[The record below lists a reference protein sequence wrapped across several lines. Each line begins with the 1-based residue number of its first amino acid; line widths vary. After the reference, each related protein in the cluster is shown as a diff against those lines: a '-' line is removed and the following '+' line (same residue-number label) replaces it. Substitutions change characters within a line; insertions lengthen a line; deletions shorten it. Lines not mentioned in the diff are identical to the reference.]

1 MTFESQSGTTNNSV
15 YCVQASLIEALLDQD
30 VEYKGAYLSA
40 LVEVMA
46 PDVLSGTQPQP
57 LIFELEEAKL
67 HECVQLLLEDLEG
80 SRGGPELLSQTL
92 CALSLL
98 LSPR

>member
-1 MTFESQSGTTNNSV
+1 M
-15 YCVQASLIEALLDQD
+15 QASLKEALLDQD
-30 VEYKGAYLSA
+30 VEYKGAYLTA
-40 LVEVMA
+40 LVEVMT
-46 PDVLSGTQPQP
+46 PDVLSVTKPHSLLSKLGEA
-57 LIFELEEAKL
+57 ELHK
-67 HECVQLLLEDLEG
+67 CVQLLLEDLER

>member
-1 MTFESQSGTTNNSV
+1 MDFESKSEATNYSV
-15 YCVQASLIEALLDQD
+15 CCVQAGLKKALLDPD
-30 VEYKGAYLSA
+30 VEYKGAYLTA
-40 LVEVMA
+40 LVEVMT
-46 PDVLSGTQPQP
+46 PDVLSVTKPHP
-57 LIFELEEAKL
+57 LLSKLDEA
-67 HECVQLLLEDLEG
+67 ECVQLLLEDLER